1 MRCTKCGLREATTEV
16 LKQHNDRI
24 ERMYLCDECASGVD
38 IGFGNFGLADFITGS
53 PMSLVSG
60 GLFGA
65 PTARDAVCPE
75 CKTKA
80 SEFIKTGFVG
90 CPKCYSV
97 FEPLV
102 VQTVRKLQQSDRHV
116 GKNPSSTSKVNET
129 TARAK
134 LEEDLRAAYESRD
147 YSKII
152 ECSARLS
159 DLGIKDNGGERNG

>member
-24 ERMYLCDECASGVD
+24 ERMYLCDECAKGVNV
-38 IGFGNFGLADFITGS
+38 GFGNFGLADFITGS
-53 PMSLVSG
+53 HLGLVSG
-60 GLFGA
+60 GLLGA
-65 PTARDAVCPE
+65 PSARDTVCPE

-116 GKNPSSTSKVNET
+116 GKNPSASPENAVTPK
-129 TARAK
+129 AK
-134 LEEDLRAAYESRD
+134 LEEELRAAYESRD
-147 YSKII
+147 YAKII

-159 DLGIKDNGGERNG
+159 DLGIKGEGGERNV